1 MTLRIE
7 EQPDEAEIFA
17 QKVTF
22 IDHRRSTSSIIDHR
36 NIVGE
41 TCAVGRTRFL
51 KTDGYG
57 EQRTCRGFRTTQLR
71 RRNCVLIEDTINKEL
86 NRRR

>member
-7 EQPDEAEIFA
+7 ERPDEAGVFA

-36 NIVGE
+36 NVGGGR
-41 TCAVGRTRFL
+41 APSVGL
-51 KTDGYG
+51 DS
-57 EQRTCRGFRTTQLR
+57 
-71 RRNCVLIEDTINKEL
+71 
-86 NRRR
+86 